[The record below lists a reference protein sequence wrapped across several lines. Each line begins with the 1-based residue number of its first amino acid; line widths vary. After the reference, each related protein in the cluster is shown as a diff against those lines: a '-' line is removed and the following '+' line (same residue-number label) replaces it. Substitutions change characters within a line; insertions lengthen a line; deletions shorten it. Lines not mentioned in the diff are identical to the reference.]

1 MLHGDWK
8 GFLMSNTND
17 EDNKNGLAVYLSI
30 TDDNDKG
37 EIFGIM
43 TVSYRY
49 QTDIYRAK
57 YKVTGMIDYAN
68 YRISIKQGDFIYSDL
83 LPKGLN
89 WCTGF
94 GTFNI
99 YRSSQAKKI
108 YLDGYMSTNCGAEK
122 LRLILV
128 KV

>member
-8 GFLMSNTND
+8 GFLMSNTTD
-17 EDNKNGLAVYLSI
+17 EDNKNGLAVYLTI

-37 EIFGIM
+37 EVFGIM
-43 TVSYRY
+43 TISYRY

-57 YKVTGMIDYAN
+57 YKVTGQIDYAN
-68 YRISIKQGDFIYSDL
+68 YRISITQGDFIYSDL

-89 WCTGF
+89 WCTGS

-99 YRSSQAKKI
+99 YRSSMAKKI
-108 YLDGYMSTNCGAEK
+108 YMDGYMTTNCGAQK

-128 KV
+128 KT